1 MHIKS
6 PQPYSTRTSIN
17 HGLRMACSVRCLF
30 MGGFQPDFG
39 YSCAASGC
47 LFLQSLADGLHS
59 RDFVDHGVDN
69 RRLAKCVLGTHYA
82 DDGIRI
88 DRDLHWRHRTV
99 CVFESHGAKQAG
111 LLFSCHAVFSTIL
124 GYFLFSESMTA
135 IELLGSA
142 LVFSGVVM
150 AIFFGRRGQTNN
162 VLEEIKGNIWLESH
176 SALPLQYVRRS
187 VALLPNRSCKPV
199 STQSLHRQF
208 G

>member
-1 MHIKS
+1 MG
-6 PQPYSTRTSIN
+6 YEW
-17 HGLRMACSVRCLF
+17 LALCAAFF

-99 CVFESHGAKQAG
+99 CLFESHGAKASG
-111 LLFSCHAVFSTIL
+111 PVVFLPCRVFHHLRLF
-124 GYFLFSESMTA
+124 
-135 IELLGSA
+135 
-142 LVFSGVVM
+142 
-150 AIFFGRRGQTNN
+150 
-162 VLEEIKGNIWLESH
+162 
-176 SALPLQYVRRS
+176 
-187 VALLPNRSCKPV
+187 PV
-199 STQSLHRQF
+199 
-208 G
+208 